1 MEKRI
6 VVVVATLAL
15 AGCMTPQQR
24 ATADASP
31 EMTFHNVR
39 TDCIKNGMVN
49 GFVNGGYRIESTD
62 EYRVVAIGPASA
74 TDSFLYGSR
83 FNGTVL
89 NRYTATFIPLSDGNS
104 LRVVFSGE
112 QISNPGSA
120 FEKSRP
126 IKAGDVAQGQFS
138 QGRTYIESKCA
149 RT

>member
-1 MEKRI
+1 MERWAL
-6 VVVVATLAL
+6 VVAATLAL
-15 AGCMTPQQR
+15 VGCMTPQQR
-24 ATADASP
+24 VTMDSSP
-31 EMTFHNVR
+31 EMTFNNVR

-49 GFVNGGYRIESTD
+49 GFVNGGYRIESSD

-89 NRYTATFIPLSDGNS
+89 NRYTATFIPLSDGNR
-104 LRVVFSGE
+104 LRVVFTGE

-138 QGRTYIESKCA
+138 QGRAYIEGKCA
-149 RT
+149 KP